1 MSKGPEKTLAGL
13 IARVTAARDAAAD
26 KPAKPEREWRHANRG
41 EELRHGIGGKGG
53 PALDAPELRR
63 LRLGAR
69 EVLRLSVLLYG
80 DRHTTD
86 LARLCGEDP
95 GQVRRW
101 RRGEGAPPG
110 RLAVWSVR
118 RETLERIAELQAAV
132 AALDAIHP
140 PAPEPAPA
148 PAPVPAGDPRQVDL
162 IDYIDAQKSKET
174 L

>member
-1 MSKGPEKTLAGL
+1 MTKPEKTLAGL
-13 IARVTAARDAAAD
+13 IARVQAARDAAAD
-26 KPAKPEREWRHANRG
+26 QPAKAEREWRHAVPPDRD
-41 EELRHGIGGKGG
+41 GIGGNGG
-53 PALDAPELRR
+53 PALDAPESRR
-63 LRLGAR
+63 LRLRAR
-69 EVLRLSVLLYG
+69 EVLRLGVLLYG

-101 RRGEGAPPG
+101 RRGAGAPPG

-118 RETLERIAELQAAV
+118 RETQERIAELQAAV

-148 PAPVPAGDPRQVDL
+148 PVPAGDPRQIDL
-162 IDYIDAQKSKET
+162 IAYIDAQQAEET
-174 L
+174 R

>member
-1 MSKGPEKTLAGL
+1 MSKPSETTLSGL

-26 KPAKPEREWRHANRG
+26 QPAKAEREWRHAVPPDRD
-41 EELRHGIGGKGG
+41 GIGANGG
-53 PALDAPELRR
+53 PALDAPEPRR

-69 EVLRLSVLLYG
+69 EVLRLGVLLYG
-80 DRHTTD
+80 DRHPTD

-118 RETLERIAELQAAV
+118 RETQERIAELQAAV
-132 AALDAIHP
+132 AALDALHP
-140 PAPEPAPA
+140 PAPA
-148 PAPVPAGDPRQVDL
+148 PAPVPVPAGDPRQIHVE
-162 IDYIDAQKSKET
+162 DYIAALNAKET